1 MALKVAEIH
10 QFSALK
16 VEILINAIC
25 SEKFHFFSKNAF
37 VLYFQLKHTWNI
49 LAFIRNVDVNICQNK
64 IYRGPDIVQKIT
76 FYIMIIKN

>member
-1 MALKVAEIH
+1 MALKVGEIH

-37 VLYFQLKHTWNI
+37 LLHFQLKYTWNI
-49 LAFIRNVDVNICQNK
+49 LALIRNVDVNIIQNK
-64 IYRGPDIVQKIT
+64 IYRDSDIVQKIT
-76 FYIMIIKN
+76 FT